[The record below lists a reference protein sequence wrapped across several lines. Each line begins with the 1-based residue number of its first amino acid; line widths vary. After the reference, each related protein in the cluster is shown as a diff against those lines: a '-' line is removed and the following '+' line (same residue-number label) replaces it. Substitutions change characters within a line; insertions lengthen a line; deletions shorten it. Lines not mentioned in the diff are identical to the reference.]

1 MTEKTHTVEQEHEVG
16 SHRVGK
22 FRVVSVVSAY
32 GYARVSPPCLMQDS
46 LDSLQGDLVPEQP
59 EVEYRRVG
67 EVVEGGYD
75 V

>member
-1 MTEKTHTVEQEHEVG
+1 MGTHAGVYFVLC
-16 SHRVGK
+16 K
-22 FRVVSVVSAY
+22 
-32 GYARVSPPCLMQDS
+32 DS

-59 EVEYRRVG
+59 EVEYRRVR